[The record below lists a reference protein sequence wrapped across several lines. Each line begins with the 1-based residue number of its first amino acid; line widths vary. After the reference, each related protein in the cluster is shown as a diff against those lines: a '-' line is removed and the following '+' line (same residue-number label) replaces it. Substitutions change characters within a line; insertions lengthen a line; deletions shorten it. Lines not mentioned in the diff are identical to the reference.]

1 MSRAGTVLAFDFGLA
16 RTGVA
21 VGEPEVGLAHPV
33 TVLHTTDPADRLARI
48 APLVRDWSP
57 VRFVVGRPVADDG
70 TPHPLWPAIDAFA
83 EALQAVHTLPVD
95 FADEGWSSAEASSR
109 LAEAGVR
116 GRAQK
121 ALLDAHAACA
131 ILETWFSTRARAPA

>member
-1 MSRAGTVLAFDFGLA
+1 MTGTVLGFDFGQA

-33 TVLHTTDPADRLARI
+33 AVLHTTDAADRIARV

-57 VRFVVGRPVADDG
+57 VRFVVGRPVPDDG
-70 TPHPLWPAIDAFA
+70 GPHPLWPAIDTFA
-83 EALQAVHTLPVD
+83 QALTAAYALPVD
-95 FADEGWSSAEASSR
+95 CVDEGWSSAEAASR
-109 LAEAGVR
+109 LADAGVR

-131 ILETWFSTRARAPA
+131 ILETWFSTQSRVSA